1 MITVSG
7 TGLYLHLPWCERK
20 CPYCDFNSHVSEQ
33 KQLPEQEMIAA
44 MLADLDDDI
53 ETYGARAITS
63 IFIGGGTPSL
73 LSVSAIE
80 TLLGGIDQRLS
91 LRDGIE
97 ITMEANPGSS
107 EFAKFK
113 GYQSAG
119 VNRLSIGVQSFDD
132 MKLHQLGRVHSSGE
146 ARAAIKAAQNAGFDR
161 INIDLMYGLPKQT
174 IAQALADL
182 SAALAFNTGHISWY
196 QLTIEPNT
204 VFYSQPPILPDDDYT
219 ADIADAGER
228 LLHERGYQRYEVSAY
243 AKPQQQC
250 QHNLNY
256 WQFGDY
262 YGIGAG
268 AHGKLSSS
276 ESVVRTAKQ
285 RMPERYMT
293 PRHNDRKALVRS
305 LDPASLKAEFMLN
318 ALRLRDGV
326 PATLYPVTTGRPMT
340 DIMPEWTQLIQEEL
354 MAPSTTQLVTTDLGW
369 RFLNTV
375 IARFLDDQ

>member
-33 KQLPEQEMIAA
+33 KQLPEQQMIAA

-107 EFAKFK
+107 EYAKFK

-161 INIDLMYGLPKQT
+161 INIDLMYGLPEQT

-182 SAALAFNTGHISWY
+182 SAALAFDTGHISWY

>member
-73 LSVSAIE
+73 LSVDAIE
-80 TLLGGIDQRLS
+80 QLLGGIDQRLS
-91 LRDGIE
+91 LSNSIE

-107 EFAKFK
+107 EYAKFK
-113 GYQSAG
+113 GYKSAG

-132 MKLHQLGRVHSSGE
+132 VKLHQLGRVHSSNE
-146 ARAAIKAAQNAGFDR
+146 ARAAITAAQNAGFDR
-161 INIDLMYGLPKQT
+161 INIDLMYGLPGQT
-174 IAQALADL
+174 IAQALTDL
-182 SAALAFNTGHISWY
+182 SAALAFDTGHISWY

-243 AKPQQQC
+243 AKPKQQC
-250 QHNLNY
+250 LHNLNY

-293 PRHNDRKALVRS
+293 PRHNGRKALVRS

-318 ALRLRDGV
+318 ALRLREGV
-326 PATLYPVTTGRPMT
+326 PASLYPATTGRPMT
-340 DIMPEWTQLIQEEL
+340 DIMPEWIQLIQEEL
-354 MAPSTTQLVTTDLGW
+354 MAPSTTQLITTDLGW

-375 IARFLDDQ
+375 ITRFLEDQ

>member
-73 LSVSAIE
+73 LSVSAID

-119 VNRLSIGVQSFDD
+119 VNRLSIGAQSFDD

-161 INIDLMYGLPKQT
+161 INIDLMYGLPEQT
-174 IAQALADL
+174 IAQALTDL
-182 SAALAFNTGHISWY
+182 SAALAFDTGHISWY

-268 AHGKLSSS
+268 AHGKLSSL

-293 PRHNDRKALVRS
+293 PRHNGRKALVRS

-326 PATLYPVTTGRPMT
+326 PATLYPLTTGRPMT

-354 MAPSTTQLVTTDLGW
+354 MAPSTKQLVTTDLGW

>member
-132 MKLHQLGRVHSSGE
+132 MKLHQLGRAHSSGE

-161 INIDLMYGLPKQT
+161 INIDLMYGLPEQT

-182 SAALAFNTGHISWY
+182 SAALAFDTGHISWY

-375 IARFLDDQ
+375 IARFLEDQ

>member
-1 MITVSG
+1 
-7 TGLYLHLPWCERK
+7 
-20 CPYCDFNSHVSEQ
+20 
-33 KQLPEQEMIAA
+33 
-44 MLADLDDDI
+44 
-53 ETYGARAITS
+53 
-63 IFIGGGTPSL
+63 

-161 INIDLMYGLPKQT
+161 INIDLMYGLPEQT

-182 SAALAFNTGHISWY
+182 SAALAFDTGHISWY

>member
-33 KQLPEQEMIAA
+33 KQLPEQQMIAA

-73 LSVSAIE
+73 LSVSAID

-161 INIDLMYGLPKQT
+161 INIDLMYGLPEQT

-182 SAALAFNTGHISWY
+182 SAALAFDTGHISWY

-293 PRHNDRKALVRS
+293 PRHNGRKALVRS

>member
-73 LSVSAIE
+73 LSVSAID

-161 INIDLMYGLPKQT
+161 INIDLMYGLPEQT

-182 SAALAFNTGHISWY
+182 SAALAFDTGHISWY

>member
-33 KQLPEQEMIAA
+33 KQLPEQQMIAA

-73 LSVSAIE
+73 LSVDAIE
-80 TLLGGIDQRLS
+80 QLLRGIDQRLS
-91 LRDGIE
+91 LSNGIE

-107 EFAKFK
+107 EYAKFK

-161 INIDLMYGLPKQT
+161 INIDLMYGLPEQT

-182 SAALAFNTGHISWY
+182 SAALAFDTGHISWY

-268 AHGKLSSS
+268 AHGKLSGS

-375 IARFLDDQ
+375 IARFLEDQ

>member
-33 KQLPEQEMIAA
+33 KQLPEQQMIAA

-107 EFAKFK
+107 EYAKFK
-113 GYQSAG
+113 GYKSAG

-161 INIDLMYGLPKQT
+161 INIDLMYGLPEQT

-182 SAALAFNTGHISWY
+182 SAALAFDTGHISWY

-268 AHGKLSSS
+268 AHGKLSSA

>member
-33 KQLPEQEMIAA
+33 KQLPEQQMIAA

-107 EFAKFK
+107 EYAKFK

-161 INIDLMYGLPKQT
+161 INIDLMYGLPEQT

-182 SAALAFNTGHISWY
+182 SAALAFDTGHISWY

-268 AHGKLSSS
+268 AHGKLSSA

>member
-1 MITVSG
+1 MITASG

-33 KQLPEQEMIAA
+33 KQLPEQQMIAA
-44 MLADLDDDI
+44 MLADLNDDI

-73 LSVSAIE
+73 LSVDAIE
-80 TLLGGIDQRLS
+80 QLLGGIDQRLS
-91 LRDGIE
+91 LSNGIE

-107 EFAKFK
+107 EYAKFK
-113 GYQSAG
+113 GYKSAG

-132 MKLHQLGRVHSSGE
+132 VKLHQLGRVHSSNE
-146 ARAAIKAAQNAGFDR
+146 ARAAITAAQNAGFDR
-161 INIDLMYGLPKQT
+161 INIDLMYGLPGQT
-174 IAQALADL
+174 FAQALTDL
-182 SAALAFNTGHISWY
+182 SAALAFDTGHISWY

-228 LLHERGYQRYEVSAY
+228 LLHERGYQRFEVSAY

-250 QHNLNY
+250 LHNLHY

-293 PRHNDRKALVRS
+293 PRHNDRRALVS
-305 LDPASLKAEFMLN
+305 TLDPASLKAEFMLN

-375 IARFLDDQ
+375 IARFLEDQ

>member
-33 KQLPEQEMIAA
+33 KQLPEQQMIAA
-44 MLADLDDDI
+44 MLADLNDDI
-53 ETYGARAITS
+53 DTYGARAITS

-73 LSVSAIE
+73 LSVDAIE
-80 TLLGGIDQRLS
+80 QLLGGINQRLS
-91 LRDGIE
+91 LSNGIE

-107 EFAKFK
+107 EYAKFK
-113 GYQSAG
+113 GYKSAG

-132 MKLHQLGRVHSSGE
+132 VKLHQLGRVHSSNE
-146 ARAAIKAAQNAGFDR
+146 ARAAITAAQNAGFDR
-161 INIDLMYGLPKQT
+161 INIDLMYGLPGQT
-174 IAQALADL
+174 IAQALTDL
-182 SAALAFNTGHISWY
+182 SAALAFDTGHISWY

-250 QHNLNY
+250 LHNLNY

-268 AHGKLSSS
+268 AHGKI
-276 ESVVRTAKQ
+276 
-285 RMPERYMT
+285 
-293 PRHNDRKALVRS
+293 
-305 LDPASLKAEFMLN
+305 
-318 ALRLRDGV
+318 
-326 PATLYPVTTGRPMT
+326 GR
-340 DIMPEWTQLIQEEL
+340 
-354 MAPSTTQLVTTDLGW
+354 AHV
-369 RFLNTV
+369 
-375 IARFLDDQ
+375 

>member
-33 KQLPEQEMIAA
+33 KQLPEQQMIAA

-73 LSVSAIE
+73 LSVDAIE
-80 TLLGGIDQRLS
+80 QLLRGIDQRLS
-91 LRDGIE
+91 LSNGIE

-107 EFAKFK
+107 EYAKFK
-113 GYQSAG
+113 GYKSAG

-132 MKLHQLGRVHSSGE
+132 VKLHQLGRVHSSDE
-146 ARAAIKAAQNAGFDR
+146 ARAAITAAQNTGFDR
-161 INIDLMYGLPKQT
+161 INIDLMYGLPGQT
-174 IAQALADL
+174 IAQALTDL
-182 SAALAFNTGHISWY
+182 SAALAFDTGHISWY

-250 QHNLNY
+250 LHNLNY

-293 PRHNDRKALVRS
+293 PRHNGRKALVRS

-375 IARFLDDQ
+375 IARFLEDQ

>member
-33 KQLPEQEMIAA
+33 KQLPEQQMIAA

-73 LSVSAIE
+73 LSVDAIE
-80 TLLGGIDQRLS
+80 QLLGGIDQRLS
-91 LRDGIE
+91 LSNSIE

-107 EFAKFK
+107 EYAKFK
-113 GYQSAG
+113 GYKSAG

-132 MKLHQLGRVHSSGE
+132 VKLHQLGRVHSSNE
-146 ARAAIKAAQNAGFDR
+146 ARAAITAAQNAGFDR
-161 INIDLMYGLPKQT
+161 INIDLMYGLPGQT
-174 IAQALADL
+174 IAQALTDL
-182 SAALAFNTGHISWY
+182 SAALAFDTGHISWY

-243 AKPQQQC
+243 AKPKQQC
-250 QHNLNY
+250 LHNLNY

-285 RMPERYMT
+285 RMPERYMR
-293 PRHNDRKALVRS
+293 PRHNDRKALVRT

-318 ALRLRDGV
+318 ALRLREGV
-326 PATLYPVTTGRPMT
+326 PASLYPATTGRPMT
-340 DIMPEWTQLIQEEL
+340 DIMPEWIQLIQEEL
-354 MAPSTTQLVTTDLGW
+354 MAPSTTQLVTTALGW

>member
-73 LSVSAIE
+73 LSVSAID

-161 INIDLMYGLPKQT
+161 INIDLMYGLPEQT

-182 SAALAFNTGHISWY
+182 SAALAFDTGHISWY

-204 VFYSQPPILPDDDYT
+204 VFYSQPPVLPDDDYT

-228 LLHERGYQRYEVSAY
+228 LLHERGYQRY
-243 AKPQQQC
+243 
-250 QHNLNY
+250 
-256 WQFGDY
+256 
-262 YGIGAG
+262 
-268 AHGKLSSS
+268 
-276 ESVVRTAKQ
+276 
-285 RMPERYMT
+285 
-293 PRHNDRKALVRS
+293 
-305 LDPASLKAEFMLN
+305 
-318 ALRLRDGV
+318 ALRRSV
-326 PATLYPVTTGRPMT
+326 FIKEQRT
-340 DIMPEWTQLIQEEL
+340 
-354 MAPSTTQLVTTDLGW
+354 
-369 RFLNTV
+369 
-375 IARFLDDQ
+375 

>member
-73 LSVSAIE
+73 LSVSAID

-161 INIDLMYGLPKQT
+161 INIDLMYGLPEQT

-182 SAALAFNTGHISWY
+182 SAALAFDTGHISWY

-262 YGIGAG
+262 FGIGAG

>member
-73 LSVSAIE
+73 LSVSAID

-107 EFAKFK
+107 EYAKFK

-161 INIDLMYGLPKQT
+161 INIDLMYGLPEQT

-182 SAALAFNTGHISWY
+182 SAALAFDTGHISWY

-354 MAPSTTQLVTTDLGW
+354 MAPSTAQLVTTDLGW

>member
-33 KQLPEQEMIAA
+33 KQLPEQQMIAA

-73 LSVSAIE
+73 LSVSAID

-107 EFAKFK
+107 EYTKFK

-161 INIDLMYGLPKQT
+161 INIDLMYGLPEQT

-182 SAALAFNTGHISWY
+182 SAALAFDTGHISWY

>member
-33 KQLPEQEMIAA
+33 KQLPEQQMIAA

-73 LSVSAIE
+73 LSVSAID

-107 EFAKFK
+107 EYAKFK

-161 INIDLMYGLPKQT
+161 INIDLMYGLPEQT

-182 SAALAFNTGHISWY
+182 SAALAFDTGHISWY

-354 MAPSTTQLVTTDLGW
+354 MAPSTAQLVTTDLGW

>member
-33 KQLPEQEMIAA
+33 KQLPEQQMIAA
-44 MLADLDDDI
+44 MLADLNDDI
-53 ETYGARAITS
+53 DTYGARAITS

-73 LSVSAIE
+73 LSVDAIE
-80 TLLGGIDQRLS
+80 QLLGGINQRLS
-91 LRDGIE
+91 LSNGIE

-107 EFAKFK
+107 EYAKFK
-113 GYQSAG
+113 GYKSAG

-132 MKLHQLGRVHSSGE
+132 VKLHQLGRVHSSNE
-146 ARAAIKAAQNAGFDR
+146 ARAAITAAQNAGFDR
-161 INIDLMYGLPKQT
+161 INIDLMYGLPGQT
-174 IAQALADL
+174 IAQALTDL
-182 SAALAFNTGHISWY
+182 SAALAFDTGHISWY

-250 QHNLNY
+250 LHNLNY

-276 ESVVRTAKQ
+276 ESVVLTAKQ

-293 PRHNDRKALVRS
+293 LRHNDRKALVRT

-354 MAPSTTQLVTTDLGW
+354 MAPSATQLITTDLGW

-375 IARFLDDQ
+375 IARFLEDQ

>member
-73 LSVSAIE
+73 LSVSAID

-161 INIDLMYGLPKQT
+161 INIDLMYGLPEQT

-182 SAALAFNTGHISWY
+182 SAALAFDTGHISWY

-293 PRHNDRKALVRS
+293 PRHNGRKALVRS

-326 PATLYPVTTGRPMT
+326 PATLYPVATGRSMT

>member
-33 KQLPEQEMIAA
+33 KQLPEQQMIAA

-107 EFAKFK
+107 EYAKFK
-113 GYQSAG
+113 GYKSAG

-161 INIDLMYGLPKQT
+161 INIDLMYGLPEQT

-182 SAALAFNTGHISWY
+182 SAALAFDTGHISWY

-256 WQFGDY
+256 WRFGDY

-268 AHGKLSSS
+268 AHGKLSSA

-293 PRHNDRKALVRS
+293 PRHNGRKALVRS

>member
-33 KQLPEQEMIAA
+33 KQLPEQQMIAA

-73 LSVSAIE
+73 LSVSAID

-107 EFAKFK
+107 EYAKFK

-161 INIDLMYGLPKQT
+161 INIDLMYGLPEQT

-182 SAALAFNTGHISWY
+182 SAALAFDTGHISWY

>member
-73 LSVSAIE
+73 LSVSAID

-161 INIDLMYGLPKQT
+161 INIDLMYGLPEQT

-182 SAALAFNTGHISWY
+182 SAALAFDTGHISWY

-293 PRHNDRKALVRS
+293 PRHNGRKALVRS

>member
-33 KQLPEQEMIAA
+33 KQLPEQQMIAA

-73 LSVSAIE
+73 LSVGAIE

-107 EFAKFK
+107 EYTKFK
-113 GYQSAG
+113 GYKSAG

-132 MKLHQLGRVHSSGE
+132 VKLHQLGRVHSSDE
-146 ARAAIKAAQNAGFDR
+146 ARAAITAAQNAGFDR
-161 INIDLMYGLPKQT
+161 INIDLMYGLPGQT
-174 IAQALADL
+174 IAQALTDL
-182 SAALAFNTGHISWY
+182 SAALAFDTGHISWY

-250 QHNLNY
+250 LHNLNY

-293 PRHNDRKALVRS
+293 PRHNDRTALVRT

-375 IARFLDDQ
+375 IARFLEDQ

>member
-33 KQLPEQEMIAA
+33 KQLPEQQMIAA

-107 EFAKFK
+107 EYAKFK
-113 GYQSAG
+113 GYKSAG

-161 INIDLMYGLPKQT
+161 INIDLMYGLPEQT

-182 SAALAFNTGHISWY
+182 SAALAFDTGHISWY

-268 AHGKLSSS
+268 AHGKLSSA

-293 PRHNDRKALVRS
+293 PRHNGRKALVRS

>member
-73 LSVSAIE
+73 LSVSAID

-107 EFAKFK
+107 EYTKFK

-161 INIDLMYGLPKQT
+161 INIDLMYGLPEQT

-182 SAALAFNTGHISWY
+182 SAALAFDTGHISWY

>member
-33 KQLPEQEMIAA
+33 KQLPEQQMIAA

-73 LSVSAIE
+73 LSVSAID

-161 INIDLMYGLPKQT
+161 INIDLMYGLPEQT

-182 SAALAFNTGHISWY
+182 SAALAFDTGHISWY

>member
-33 KQLPEQEMIAA
+33 KQLPEQQMIAA

-73 LSVSAIE
+73 LSVSAID

-161 INIDLMYGLPKQT
+161 INIDLMYGLPEQT

-182 SAALAFNTGHISWY
+182 SAALAFDTGHISWY

-268 AHGKLSSS
+268 AHGKLSSL

>member
-33 KQLPEQEMIAA
+33 KQLPEQQMIAA

-73 LSVSAIE
+73 LSVSAID

-161 INIDLMYGLPKQT
+161 INIDLMYGLPEQT

-182 SAALAFNTGHISWY
+182 SAALAFDTGHISWY

-293 PRHNDRKALVRS
+293 PRNNDRKALVRS

>member
-33 KQLPEQEMIAA
+33 KQLPEQQMIAA

-73 LSVSAIE
+73 LSVDAIE
-80 TLLGGIDQRLS
+80 QLLRGIDQRLS
-91 LRDGIE
+91 LSNGIE

-107 EFAKFK
+107 EYAKFK

-119 VNRLSIGVQSFDD
+119 VNRLSIGVQSFND

-161 INIDLMYGLPKQT
+161 INIDLMYGLPEQT

-182 SAALAFNTGHISWY
+182 SAALAFDTGHISWY

-268 AHGKLSSS
+268 AHGKLSGS

-375 IARFLDDQ
+375 IARFLEDQ

>member
-161 INIDLMYGLPKQT
+161 INIDLMYGLPEQT

-182 SAALAFNTGHISWY
+182 SAALAFDTGHISWY

-262 YGIGAG
+262 FGIGAG

>member
-1 MITVSG
+1 MITASG

-33 KQLPEQEMIAA
+33 KQLPEQQMIAA
-44 MLADLDDDI
+44 MLADLNDDI

-73 LSVSAIE
+73 LSVDAIE
-80 TLLGGIDQRLS
+80 QLLGGIDQRLS
-91 LRDGIE
+91 LSNGIE

-107 EFAKFK
+107 EYAKFK
-113 GYQSAG
+113 GYKSAG

-132 MKLHQLGRVHSSGE
+132 VKLHQLGRVHSSNE
-146 ARAAIKAAQNAGFDR
+146 ARAAITAAQNAGFDR
-161 INIDLMYGLPKQT
+161 INIDLMYGLPGQT
-174 IAQALADL
+174 IAQALTDL
-182 SAALAFNTGHISWY
+182 SAALAFDTGHISWY

-228 LLHERGYQRYEVSAY
+228 LLHERGYQRFEVSAY

-250 QHNLNY
+250 LHNLNY

-293 PRHNDRKALVRS
+293 PRHNDRRALVS
-305 LDPASLKAEFMLN
+305 TLDPASLKAEFMLN

-375 IARFLDDQ
+375 IARFLEDQ

>member
-73 LSVSAIE
+73 LSVSAID

-107 EFAKFK
+107 EYAKFK

-161 INIDLMYGLPKQT
+161 INIDLMYGLPEQT

-182 SAALAFNTGHISWY
+182 SAALAFDTGHISWY

>member
-161 INIDLMYGLPKQT
+161 INIDLMYGLPEQT
-174 IAQALADL
+174 VAQALADL
-182 SAALAFNTGHISWY
+182 SAALAFDTGHISWY

>member
-33 KQLPEQEMIAA
+33 KQLPEQQMIAA

-107 EFAKFK
+107 EYAKFK

-146 ARAAIKAAQNAGFDR
+146 ARAAVKAAQNAGFDR
-161 INIDLMYGLPKQT
+161 INIDLMYGLPEQT

-182 SAALAFNTGHISWY
+182 SAALAFDTGHISWY

>member
-161 INIDLMYGLPKQT
+161 INIDLMYGLPEQT

-182 SAALAFNTGHISWY
+182 SAALAFDTGHISWY

>member
-73 LSVSAIE
+73 LSVGAIDK
-80 TLLGGIDQRLS
+80 LLGGIDQRLS

-161 INIDLMYGLPKQT
+161 INIDLMYGLPEQT
-174 IAQALADL
+174 VAQALADL
-182 SAALAFNTGHISWY
+182 SAALAFDTGHISWY

>member
-73 LSVSAIE
+73 LSVSAID

-146 ARAAIKAAQNAGFDR
+146 ARAAIKAAQNTGFDR
-161 INIDLMYGLPKQT
+161 INIDLMYGLPEQT

-182 SAALAFNTGHISWY
+182 SAALAFDTGHISWY

-293 PRHNDRKALVRS
+293 PRHNGRKALVRS

>member
-33 KQLPEQEMIAA
+33 KQLPEQQMIAA

-107 EFAKFK
+107 EYAKFK
-113 GYQSAG
+113 GYKSAG

-161 INIDLMYGLPKQT
+161 INIDLMYGLPEQT

-182 SAALAFNTGHISWY
+182 SAALAFDTGHISWY

-256 WQFGDY
+256 WRFGDY

-268 AHGKLSSS
+268 AHGKLSSA